1 MPMDTGMI
9 DTLRQNHGEV
19 FLREILDMFLAHAPE
34 LLADIEEYYRTG
46 AYDELSRAAH
56 KLRGMGL
63 SLGLAEIAE
72 PTAAIEHF
80 AREMAEQ
87 SHLVQPMRQLQSN
100 YISVAAEI
108 QTLFY

>member
-1 MPMDTGMI
+1 MDTGLI
-9 DTLRQNHGEV
+9 EQLRRTHGEA
-19 FLREILDMFLAHAPE
+19 FLREILDMFLNHAPE
-34 LLADIEEYYRTG
+34 LLAEIAHFYQIG

-56 KLRGMGL
+56 KLRGMSL

-80 AREMAEQ
+80 SRDMI
-87 SHLVQPMRQLQSN
+87 HYPLLPQPMEQLQTN
-100 YISVAAEI
+100 YVHVANKI